1 MFSSIPLEGCL
12 PSARSTVAA
21 ATGSEM
27 TTVFTP
33 LCTAVT
39 FNIKVCVCSV
49 LCAHVSGVCACE
61 SVQYS
66 KKLKLVLTQ
75 LYNYYKHHFV
85 QYSVHYVC
93 ICISGSAYQKPLGCL
108 YNNR

>member
-61 SVQYS
+61 SV
-66 KKLKLVLTQ
+66 
-75 LYNYYKHHFV
+75 
-85 QYSVHYVC
+85 
-93 ICISGSAYQKPLGCL
+93 
-108 YNNR
+108 